1 MSVSAC
7 FEQNGK
13 YFASAISKNGRNEV
27 QIFPIDSNKVVDPSA
42 ESFRIELDANEVV
55 KSICW
60 AYIDN
65 SAEPEKKKRKSVEE
79 NSEEGVD
86 LNSKSS
92 HLVVALENG
101 EMKVFTPQ
109 QETSTSA
116 LSPVKS
122 IPGSSKIGSITNS
135 YKNSSVWTLQEHS
148 NNLSE
153 VSILSGKTLK
163 NFKFDEVKT
172 CNFVHSLDIVVATT
186 TKTSQHLVIG
196 SENTLYLVDP
206 SKPKKSLLLKYSS
219 VSNVSS
225 IAQSRTDPGTF
236 AVLRTGNESG
246 NIVALYSVNSP
257 ECAKVFSTSSSR
269 ISKIKFVGK
278 NLYVFGSEGV
288 EIFGTQSEE
297 PITFVKTNGGAQF
310 QDASEY
316 NGDEI
321 LAVWYD
327 RNEPNFHTL
336 SISPGEI
343 VIDLKDV
350 GLEDVDIQEDEELS
364 YYRKKHAIKNI
375 SYEELIHTLQKYLSS
390 EENSSAVL
398 ELCYS
403 NNKESNIKNTIKALS
418 TNSSQI
424 IKLFEIISQEVSS
437 HPTRTNTL
445 SIWLK
450 WILLANGGYIASQI
464 DQKDNL
470 RTLQKGLSS
479 GMKLMPKLLSLQ
491 GRLNL
496 LKSQME
502 LRNKIGGSVDDDSD
516 IEGDVSNVGNDEDE
530 EGSTTIANET
540 GDLTANGEESI
551 VYANGENDDYQD
563 VLIEV
568 DEDEEDDEDE
578 D

>member
-7 FEQNGK
+7 FEQSGK

-27 QIFPIDSNKVVDPSA
+27 QIFPIELNKVVDPSTD
-42 ESFRIELDANEVV
+42 SFRIELDASEVV
-55 KSICW
+55 ESICW

-65 SAEPEKKKRKSVEE
+65 LAEPEKKKRKSTEE
-79 NSEEGVD
+79 NSEAGVD

-92 HLVVALENG
+92 HLVVALESG
-101 EMKVFTPQ
+101 ELKVFTPQ
-109 QETSTSA
+109 QEISTSA
-116 LSPVKS
+116 LSPVTS

-135 YKNSSVWTLQEHS
+135 YKNPSVWTLQEHS

-153 VSILSGKTLK
+153 VSILTGKTLK
-163 NFKFDEVKT
+163 NFKFDEDKT
-172 CNFVHSLDIVVATT
+172 CNFVHTLDIVISTT
-186 TKTSQHLVIG
+186 TKTSQHLLIG
-196 SENTLYLVDP
+196 GEDNLYLVDP
-206 SKPKKSLLLKYSS
+206 SKPKKSLLLKYEN
-219 VSNVSS
+219 VSNVSLVAHS
-225 IAQSRTDPGTF
+225 KSNPETF
-236 AVLRTGNESG
+236 AVLRTGNNSDD
-246 NIVALYSVNSP
+246 IVALYSVNST
-257 ECAKVFSTSSSR
+257 ECVKVFSTSSSR
-269 ISKIKFVGK
+269 ISKIKFVGE
-278 NLYVFGSEGV
+278 NVYAFGSDGIEIFGSE
-288 EIFGTQSEE
+288 SEE
-297 PITFVKTNGGAQF
+297 PVSFVRTNGGFQF

-316 NGDEI
+316 NGNEI

-327 RNEPNFHTL
+327 RNEPNFHFL
-336 SISPGEI
+336 SLTPGEI
-343 VIDLKDV
+343 VVDLKDSNI
-350 GLEDVDIQEDEELS
+350 EDADIQEDEELA
-364 YYRKKHAIKNI
+364 YYRKKQIIKNI
-375 SYEELIHTLQKYLSS
+375 TSDELILSLQKYLAS
-390 EENSSAVL
+390 EENNSAVL
-398 ELCYS
+398 DLCSS
-403 NNKESNIKNTIKALS
+403 NDKESNIKNTIKALS

-424 IKLFEIISQEVSS
+424 IKLFEIISQEVSL

-502 LRNKIGGSVDDDSD
+502 LRNKIGGTIDEESD
-516 IEGDVSNVGNDEDE
+516 VEGDTTNAGNEEDE

-563 VLIEV
+563 VLIEA